1 MIFKRQLVFN
11 HDSPVFICKISGFRY
26 CGVRWGKLEEVFEG
40 FIVGGDELSFLS
52 ICKRARGDCGYQV
65 E

>member
-1 MIFKRQLVFN
+1 MTAQFSDARYQ
-11 HDSPVFICKISGFRY
+11 DSNIVVYGRVSWKT
-26 CGVRWGKLEEVFEG
+26 FEG

-52 ICKRARGDCGYQV
+52 ICQREERRGDCGYQV